1 MAGRPRRY
9 SAEQAYEIYE
19 KKYKSLTKQQQ
30 KLGQSPKYSMMTK
43 SDFISDWEE
52 NRLDYKNKH
61 YSGKQVAE
69 ALAKKDVYQHSYKQ
83 GMAIYKALEGDVD
96 FEDLGMT
103 QKQFALQ
110 YQKGLVDSSL
120 GGFWNTVREHTEAL
134 QAEGYSSKEYKLLIG
149 QMFFGSP

>member
-30 KLGQSPKYSMMTK
+30 KLGQAPKYSMMTK

-52 NRLDYKNKH
+52 NRSDYKDKH

-96 FEDLGMT
+96 FEEVGMT

-110 YQKGLVDSSL
+110 YQKGTLDNSL
-120 GGFWNTVREHTEAL
+120 SGFWNTVREHQREYER
-134 QAEGYSSKEYKLLIG
+134 EGKSWGEIELLIG